1 MIPNV
6 DISIINI
13 LTILRSVSSIIRN
26 AATEANSPIL
36 QNDDPIIF
44 INNSA

>member
-1 MIPNV
+1 MIPNI
-6 DISIINI
+6 DISMINT
-13 LTILRSVSSIIRN
+13 LTILISVSNIIRN